1 MVAISSSIKMYAKV
15 SPVIILWIIIM
26 GSLCLK
32 KNVVMEVLTICKSN
46 RSTLLLTKE
55 LTVC

>member
-26 GSLCLK
+26 GSLC
-32 KNVVMEVLTICKSN
+32 
-46 RSTLLLTKE
+46 
-55 LTVC
+55 